1 MSRKASHITVF
12 GALGLLLTLLL
23 TMPAIGEETADLSR
37 SLGLAGDETVTTSR
51 FPRPASQIA
60 ENVTVI
66 TAEDI
71 ARLNA
76 HTLAEVLQTVPGV
89 QMDFLRTPGTS
100 TFFSVQGALST
111 TVLVLVDGIRQNDF
125 AQNNA
130 MPGLISVQQIARVE
144 IIKGAA
150 SAAWGPALG
159 GVINIITK
167 SPDSERSAGGMVS
180 GSLGT
185 RLTAD
190 SRAELTGS
198 IDRFGYYLTAGNL
211 RSNGLTPNTG
221 VNLNNFYS
229 KFTYQLPG
237 QGTATFGLSHLVSH
251 SGLDEGTTQKW
262 GFVHDDDQDSRSSG
276 FLRLSQPL
284 GPRLSLEMDGYLV
297 SSSGHT
303 KYGGHDDNGGVVF
316 FNDYNVFESSRGGDA
331 RLFWGDNRYNLA
343 AGIEYNH
350 AHTRFADL
358 LTSDPPISERT
369 FDRYGFYA
377 NGAFSIGALTILP
390 SIREDLTG
398 VTGNNLSYTL
408 GATYQLTDTTT
419 LRAYAAK
426 GYSLPLAVRQNE
438 LQKIATFQ
446 AGIESSGIPYLW
458 LKGTY
463 FFNAIRNNE
472 SAGQDVTVTDQDRQG
487 FELEARTTPLLGFSL
502 LSGYTFTYARDI
514 TTGQRVQTSSG
525 QSVPPH
531 NAKLALNYDNAALGL
546 RGALTGNYIWW
557 NGSNFPPVA
566 DQGTIWDLH
575 LTWKVRPASDLSPE
589 LFFSARNLFNGN
601 QTTDTTLY
609 NTAPRWFEGGARLRF

>member
-1 MSRKASHITVF
+1 MSRKYPHIATLSSI
-12 GALGLLLTLLL
+12 ALILALMVT
-23 TMPAIGEETADLSR
+23 PAIGEEASEVSR
-37 SLGLAGDETVTTSR
+37 SLGLVGDEQITTSR

-60 ENVTVI
+60 ENVTII
-66 TAEDI
+66 TADDI

-100 TFFSVQGALST
+100 AFFNIQGALNT
-111 TVLVLVDGIRQNDF
+111 TVLVLIDGIRQNEFTDNT
-125 AQNNA
+125 ARV
-130 MPGLISVQQIARVE
+130 GLIPVQQIERME
-144 IIKGAA
+144 IVKGAA
-150 SAAWGPALG
+150 SSAWGPALG

-167 SPDSERSAGGMVS
+167 SSDPERAAGGLVS
-180 GSLGT
+180 ASLGSH
-185 RLTAD
+185 LTAD
-190 SRAELTGS
+190 SRAELSGTVN
-198 IDRFGYYLTAGNL
+198 RFGYYLTAGNL

-221 VNLNNFYS
+221 GNFNNFYS
-229 KFTYQLPG
+229 KLSYLLPG
-237 QGTATFGLSHLVSH
+237 SGTATFGLSHQASS
-251 SGLDEGTTQKW
+251 SGLDQGDTAKY
-262 GFVHDDDQDSRSSG
+262 GFVHDDTKFSRSSG
-276 FLRLSQPL
+276 FLRLAKPL
-284 GPRLSLEMDGYLV
+284 GPQLSLEVDGYLATNDD
-297 SSSGHT
+297 HT
-303 KYGGHDDNGGVVF
+303 KYGGVDANGGPVF
-316 FNDYNVFESSRGGDA
+316 FDDFDVLESSRGADA

-343 AGIEYNH
+343 AGIEYSH
-350 AHTRFADL
+350 AHTRLADL
-358 LTSDPPISERT
+358 LSADPLISDRT

-438 LQKIATFQ
+438 LQKIATVQ
-446 AGIESSGIPYLW
+446 AGIESSGIPYFW

-472 SAGQDVTVTDQDRQG
+472 SAGVDVTVTDQNRQG

-502 LSGYTFTYARDI
+502 LSGYTFTYAKDI
-514 TTGQRVQTSSG
+514 NTGQRVQTSSG

-531 NAKLALNYDNAALGL
+531 NVKLALNYDNSDSGL

-557 NGSNFPPVA
+557 HGSSFPPVA
-566 DQGTIWDLH
+566 DQGMIWDLH
-575 LTWKVRPASDLSPE
+575 LTWKVRPSSDLSPE